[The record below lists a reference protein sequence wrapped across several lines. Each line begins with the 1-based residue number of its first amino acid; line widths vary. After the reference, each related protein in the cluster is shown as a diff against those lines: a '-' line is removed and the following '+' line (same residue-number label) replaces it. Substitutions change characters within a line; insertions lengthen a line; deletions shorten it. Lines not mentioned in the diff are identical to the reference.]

1 MEHPV
6 HDDEFAVEY
15 PADEH
20 GKISPQARPT
30 AWRYG
35 FQAAGHTITVRQ
47 TADALTI
54 TVDGRP
60 LDTTSLDQSPTKHR
74 GHKIASFL
82 DDELRRITPHRPPPP
97 GLPAPPR
104 APRARTLGIPPR
116 VRGRLV
122 FPPPRPPQVGPEGRS
137 RTPQGAVE
145 PRRLHIFANGQP

>member
-1 MEHPV
+1 MAHTADLTSFIPAPHNAALYPPERREACHTIAFMEHPV

-82 DDELRRITPHRPPPP
+82 DDELRRITPH
-97 GLPAPPR
+97 
-104 APRARTLGIPPR
+104 
-116 VRGRLV
+116 
-122 FPPPRPPQVGPEGRS
+122 
-137 RTPQGAVE
+137 
-145 PRRLHIFANGQP
+145 